1 METTILQRDDY
12 EKEVQRVRNI
22 LILILTILP
31 AIFFSI
37 FSMIKWKIRNTMTL
51 FKRPNY
57 QIDYRENDYLKD
69 GEANLFT
76 ELKR

>member
-1 METTILQRDDY
+1 MNTAILKQEDN
-12 EKEVQRVRNI
+12 ESEVERVKK
-22 LILILTILP
+22 LFFLILTILP

-37 FSMIKWKIRNTMTL
+37 FSMIQWKIVNTLAL

-69 GEANLFT
+69 TEASLFT
-76 ELKR
+76 GIKR